1 MAVLAE
7 VGQNGAMRGPKA
19 VEVRLSGE
27 EGATLKAWARR
38 RKTAQA
44 LALRSRIVLA
54 CAEGK
59 SNTKVAT
66 ELGVSRPMVTKWRS
80 RFTAMR
86 LEGLL
91 DEPRPGA
98 PRTIGDEQVE
108 EVITKTLEERPANV
122 THWSTRSMAQLMG
135 LSQSSVSRIWR
146 AFGLQ
151 PHRVESFKLSTD
163 PQFIEKVR
171 DVVGVYLNPPEAAVV
186 FCVDEK
192 SQIQALDRTQPSFPI
207 LPGTPARRT
216 HDYIRRGT
224 TSLFAALE
232 VATGKVIAQ
241 THSRHRSEEFRRFLN
256 RLDKEVPEELD
267 VHLILDNYGTHKTE
281 IIRRWQL
288 RHPRFYF
295 HFTPTGSSWLNLVE
309 RWFAE
314 LTTKWLQ
321 RSAHR
326 SVEELTAAIEEWLAS
341 WNDNPRPFIW
351 TKTAD
356 QILQTLAS
364 YCKRINDSGH

>member
-1 MAVLAE
+1 M
-7 VGQNGAMRGPKA
+7 PIPIA
-19 VEVRLSGE
+19 VEMRLSDE
-27 EGATLKAWARR
+27 ESVALQAWARR

-59 SNTKVAT
+59 NNIAVAA
-66 ELGVSRPMVTKWRS
+66 ELGVSRPTVTKWRN
-80 RFTAMR
+80 RFAVLR
-86 LEGLL
+86 LEGLV
-91 DEPRPGA
+91 DEPRPG
-98 PRTIGDEQVE
+98 RERQISDEQVE
-108 EVITKTLEERPANV
+108 KVISKTLEERPKDA
-122 THWSTRSMAQLMG
+122 THWSTRSMANAIGM
-135 LSQSSVSRIWR
+135 SQTSISRIWR

-151 PHRVESFKLSTD
+151 PHREETFKLSTD

-192 SQIQALDRTQPSFPI
+192 SQIQAINRTQPAFPI

-216 HDYIRRGT
+216 HDYIRHGT

-232 VATGKVIAQ
+232 VATGKVIGQ
-241 THSRHRSEEFRRFLN
+241 THNRHRSQEFRRFLN
-256 RLDKEVPEELD
+256 LIDREVPDELD
-267 VHLILDNYGTHKTE
+267 VHLILDNYSTHKTE
-281 IIRRWQL
+281 EIQRWQL

-295 HFTPTGSSWLNLVE
+295 HFIPTSSSWLNLVE

-314 LTTKWLQ
+314 LTNKWLR

-326 SVEELTAAIEEWLAS
+326 SVAELKAAIEEWLAT
-341 WNDNPRPFIW
+341 WNENPRPFIW
-351 TKTAD
+351 HKTAD
-356 QILQTLAS
+356 QILTSIAS
-364 YCKRINDSGH
+364 YCQRINDSGH